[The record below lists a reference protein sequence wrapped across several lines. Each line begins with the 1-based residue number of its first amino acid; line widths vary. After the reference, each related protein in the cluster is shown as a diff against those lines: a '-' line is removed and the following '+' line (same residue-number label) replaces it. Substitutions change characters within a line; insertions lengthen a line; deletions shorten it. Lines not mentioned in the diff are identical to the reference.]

1 MDEEKPR
8 IKIALIFSLLFVI
21 VIWLVRLFEM
31 YTKID
36 LSVYGVYPKTAKGLS
51 GILTSPLIHA
61 DLSHIASN
69 TLPIFLLT
77 TGLFYLYTKSALKV
91 FMIIYIF
98 HGLGVWLFGRQ
109 SYHIGASGIIY
120 GLAAFLFFIGL
131 FRKDSSSI
139 GLSLLVVF
147 LYGSLVWGILPT
159 DPAISYEAHLSGAF
173 AGIVCSIIFRKAD
186 PPVEKKYKWDNE
198 EENENEEQDIN
209 PDDIKISDDA
219 HPVWF
224 DRK

>member
-1 MDEEKPR
+1 M
-8 IKIALIFSLLFVI
+8 
-21 VIWLVRLFEM
+21 
-31 YTKID
+31 
-36 LSVYGVYPKTAKGLS
+36 
-51 GILTSPLIHA
+51 
-61 DLSHIASN
+61 N
-69 TLPIFLLT
+69 
-77 TGLFYLYTKSALKV
+77 
-91 FMIIYIF
+91 
-98 HGLGVWLFGRQ
+98 
-109 SYHIGASGIIY
+109 
-120 GLAAFLFFIGL
+120 FFIGL